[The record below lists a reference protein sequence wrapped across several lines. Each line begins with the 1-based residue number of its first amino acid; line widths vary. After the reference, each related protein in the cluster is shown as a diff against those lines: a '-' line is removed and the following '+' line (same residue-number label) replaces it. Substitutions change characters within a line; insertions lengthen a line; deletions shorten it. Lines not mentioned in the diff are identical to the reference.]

1 MICSKFLVFLNQET
15 INTLSQEALM
25 LHQKDRNNDTY
36 KEKDKTKK
44 TPEDK
49 MLPDQQE
56 ASK

>member
-1 MICSKFLVFLNQET
+1 
-15 INTLSQEALM
+15 M

-49 MLPDQQE
+49 MLPDQLE
-56 ASK
+56 ASKWCDTRA